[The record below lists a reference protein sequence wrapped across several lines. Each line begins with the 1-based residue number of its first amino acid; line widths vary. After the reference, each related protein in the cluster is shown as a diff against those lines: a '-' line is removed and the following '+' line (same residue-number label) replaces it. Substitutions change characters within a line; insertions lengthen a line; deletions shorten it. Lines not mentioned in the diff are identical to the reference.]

1 MDIEKAIV
9 EYCANTPEFT
19 LKEIENSLGNSSK
32 HNQYT
37 VSDYLE
43 FCALAFHSL
52 SNRKSD
58 KYLSRHC
65 FFNGI
70 KFRIVLS
77 DFEIKNSILIP
88 GHRFI
93 PFYYS
98 DLFPSEFTIIDAKTQ
113 ARLPKKKITQPV
125 ESLFEY
131 YYMFGADTITDHLT
145 SEDKSN
151 LKVVGKDPKGMVK
164 VHIFDL
170 KAIQNSHKLKAFN
183 SLLLE
188 VVDWT
193 KGIFTAE
200 LCNAESPEEKEEAH
214 IFAEEIESAL
224 FKVFEKFGPYPEVSE
239 QLAWAYFLADI
250 KKLKEPIISLE
261 EAFIIAENIE
271 LKYFENNTVLWFKS
285 DDGTSW
291 QKHHSQKNKDL
302 FSLSSGNTSSI
313 DAIFDDLRIPF
324 TSREIALFL
333 SAYRSNHNNCSDF
346 IADVLTDKI
355 KFKDKAQDVI
365 FHNLLDELFE
375 SSKDGGFTLPKSK
388 HSDIIHSGINR
399 LKKISKGYSHR
410 PLSAN
415 HSQEESFSIYKD
427 IKENIGAL
435 SSVLSFY
442 CNNPHS
448 LHEIDQLSDFEKYI
462 DDLFTSIETRLSG
475 E

>member
-1 MDIEKAIV
+1 MDLEKAIV
-9 EYCANTPEFT
+9 DYCSNTSEFT
-19 LKEIENSLGNSSK
+19 LKEIENSLANSSK

-43 FCALAFHSL
+43 FCSLAFRSL
-52 SNRKSD
+52 ANTKND

-65 FFNGI
+65 FFKGI

-77 DFEIKNSILIP
+77 DLEIKNSILIP
-88 GHRFI
+88 GHRFV

-98 DLFPSEFTIIDAKTQ
+98 DLFPSEFTILDAKTQ
-113 ARLPKKKITQPV
+113 APILKKKITQPV

-131 YYMFGADTITDHLT
+131 YYMFGADTISDQLT
-145 SEDKSN
+145 AEDKTN

-164 VHIFDL
+164 INVFDL
-170 KAIQNSHKLKAFN
+170 KAIQSSHKLKAFN

-193 KGIFTAE
+193 NGIFTAE
-200 LCNAESPEEKEEAH
+200 LHNAESPAEKEESH

-224 FKVFEKFGPYPEVSE
+224 YKVFEKFGPYPEVSE
-239 QLAWAYFLADI
+239 QLGWAYFLADI
-250 KKLKEPIISLE
+250 KKLKDPIISLE
-261 EAFIIAENIE
+261 EAFVIAENIE

-285 DDGTSW
+285 DDGASW
-291 QKHHSQKNKDL
+291 QKHHSHKNKDL
-302 FSLSSGNTSSI
+302 FSLSSGNISSI

-324 TSREIALFL
+324 TTREIALFL
-333 SAYRSNHNNCSDF
+333 SAYRSKHNNCSEF

-375 SSKDGGFTLPKSK
+375 NSKNDGFTLPKSK
-388 HSDIIHSGINR
+388 HSDIIHNGINR
-399 LKKISKGYSHR
+399 LKKISKSYSHK

-448 LHEIDQLSDFEKYI
+448 LQEIERLSDFEKYI
-462 DDLFTSIETRLSG
+462 DDLFKSIEIRLAG